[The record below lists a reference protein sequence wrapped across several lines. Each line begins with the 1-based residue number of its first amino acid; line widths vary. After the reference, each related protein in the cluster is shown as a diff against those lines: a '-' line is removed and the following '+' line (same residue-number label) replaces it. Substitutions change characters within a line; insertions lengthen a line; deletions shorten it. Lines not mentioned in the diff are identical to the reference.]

1 MCKYYFTLI
10 MYICICKNTDMLKRE
25 LFFTIRPQLEHKNAI
40 VITGMRQVGKTT
52 LMRQLFNEFEGS
64 RLWFDLDNPLDQMV
78 FENLDYNAIYRELA
92 GMASL
97 KSNERLLVC
106 IDEIQNLPE
115 ITKIIKY
122 LIDHYGVKFIVT
134 GSSNYYLRNL
144 FPESLSGR
152 KFLYVL
158 PVLTFREYGY
168 FNGMLAEDQL
178 TQNLDE
184 AIQPKSKFSIIQTK
198 QLYNDYLEFGGFPE
212 VVLTPDKETKRQIL
226 KNIFASF
233 FEKDIKV
240 FSELK
245 NVRELRDLILLLAAR
260 NGNLLDVT
268 KLASELELNRVK
280 IYNYLEFLEGIFFL
294 KMISKYSKSIDRSV
308 VGGKKIY
315 FSDTGILNL
324 VAKVTDGQLLET
336 AVANQLA
343 NYGEI
348 SFYNKRNKS
357 EIDFILNKE
366 IAFEVKQKA
375 SVSDFKKLQ
384 KLSGEIGIDKYY
396 LISSTLTETENTVYP
411 WFL

>member
-1 MCKYYFTLI
+1 MT
-10 MYICICKNTDMLKRE
+10 KRE
-25 LFFTIRPQLEHKNAI
+25 LFFTIKPQLYHKNAI

-52 LMRQLFNEFEGS
+52 LMRQLYNDFEGK
-64 RLWFDLDNPLDQMV
+64 RLWFDLDNPLDQMI
-78 FENLDYNAIYRELA
+78 FENIDYNAIYSDIAR
-92 GMASL
+92 MSDI
-97 KSNERLLVC
+97 KNDERLLVC

-158 PVLTFREYGY
+158 PVLTYREFLL
-168 FNGMLAEDQL
+168 FNGQIQDIQPAP
-178 TQNLDE
+178 TLDE
-184 AIQPKSKFSIIQTK
+184 ALQPKSKVNILKTK
-198 QLYNDYLEFGGFPE
+198 ELYSDYLEFGGFPE
-212 VVLTPDKETKRQIL
+212 VVLTPDRETKRQIL

-240 FSELK
+240 FTELRDI
-245 NVRELRDLILLLAAR
+245 RELRDLIILLAAR
-260 NGNLLDVT
+260 NGNLIDVT
-268 KLASELELNRVK
+268 KLASELEINRVK

-294 KMISKYSKSIDRSV
+294 KMIPKYSKNIDRSV

-315 FSDTGILNL
+315 FSDSGILNL

-336 AVANQLA
+336 AVANQLS
-343 NYGEI
+343 NYGEL

-375 SVSDFKKLQ
+375 LESDSRKLQ
-384 KLSGEIGIDKYY
+384 SLAKEIGIEKQYV
-396 LISSTLTETENTVYP
+396 ISNTVSEMESVVYP

>member
-1 MCKYYFTLI
+1 MFT
-10 MYICICKNTDMLKRE
+10 RE
-25 LFFTIRPQLEHKNAI
+25 LFFTIKPQLYHKNAI

-52 LMRQLFNEFEGS
+52 LTRLLYNDFDGKK
-64 RLWFDLDNPLDQMV
+64 LWFDLDNPLDQMV

-92 GMASL
+92 TSASL
-97 KSNERLLVC
+97 KTGERLLVC

-122 LIDHYGVKFIVT
+122 LIYKYEVKFIVT

-152 KFLYVL
+152 KFHYVL
-158 PVLTFREYGY
+158 PVLTYREFLY
-168 FNGMLAEDQL
+168 FKGHLTEDKL
-178 TQNLDE
+178 VQNLDD
-184 AIQPKSKFSIIQTK
+184 AIKPKSKSSILKTK
-198 QLYNDYLEFGGFPE
+198 ELYNEYLEFGGFPE
-212 VVLTPDKETKRQIL
+212 VVLTSDRETKRQVL

-240 FSELK
+240 FTELR
-245 NVRELRDLILLLAAR
+245 NVRELRDLILLLAIR
-260 NGNLLDVT
+260 NGNILDVT

-294 KMISKYSKSIDRSV
+294 RTIPKYSKSIDRSV
-308 VGGKKIY
+308 AGGKKVY

-324 VAKVTDGQLLET
+324 VAKVTHGQLLET
-336 AVANQLA
+336 GVANQLA
-343 NYGEI
+343 NYGEL

-375 SVSDFKKLQ
+375 SEADLKKLQ
-384 KLSGEIGIDKYY
+384 NLSKEVGIEKLY
-396 LISSTLTETENTVYP
+396 LISNSFSEITNAIYP

>member
-1 MCKYYFTLI
+1 
-10 MYICICKNTDMLKRE
+10 MLKRE
-25 LFFTIRPQLEHKNAI
+25 LFHTIRPQLYHKNAI

-52 LMRQLFNEFEGS
+52 LMRQLFDDFEGK
-64 RLWFDLDNPLDQMV
+64 RLWFDLDNPLDQMI
-78 FENLDYNAIYRELA
+78 FENIDYNAIYNDLVR
-92 GMASL
+92 MSDV
-97 KSNERLLVC
+97 KSDERLLVC

-122 LIDHYGVKFIVT
+122 LIDHFGVKFIVT

-152 KFLYVL
+152 KFLYIL
-158 PVLTFREYGY
+158 PVLSYREFLF
-168 FNGMLAEDQL
+168 FNNRLTEEKL
-178 TQNLDE
+178 TQSLDE
-184 AIQPKSKFSIIQTK
+184 AIQPKSKVNILLAK
-198 QLYNDYLEFGGFPE
+198 ELYSDYLEFGGFPE
-212 VVLTPDKETKRQIL
+212 VVLTSDRETKRQIL

-240 FSELK
+240 FTELK
-245 NVRELRDLILLLAAR
+245 DVRELRDLILLLAAR
-260 NGNLLDVT
+260 NGNLVDVT
-268 KLASELELNRVK
+268 KLASELEINRVK

-294 KMISKYSKSIDRSV
+294 KMIPKYSKSIDRSV
-308 VGGKKIY
+308 VGGKKVY

-336 AVANQLA
+336 AIANQLA
-343 NYGEI
+343 YYGEL

-366 IAFEVKQKA
+366 FAFEVKQKA
-375 SVSDFKKLQ
+375 MESDLKKLQ
-384 KLSGEIGIDKYY
+384 NLTKEIGIEKQY
-396 LISSTLTETENTVYP
+396 LISNTVSDIQNTVYP

>member
-1 MCKYYFTLI
+1 
-10 MYICICKNTDMLKRE
+10 MLKRE
-25 LFFTIRPQLEHKNAI
+25 LFYTIQPLLYHKNAI

-52 LMRQLFNEFEGS
+52 LMRQLYNDFEGK

-78 FENLDYNAIYRELA
+78 FETIDYNAIYGDLA
-92 GMASL
+92 RLSGV
-97 KSNERLLVC
+97 KTEDRLLVC

-122 LIDHYGVKFIVT
+122 LIDHYSVKFIVT

-144 FPESLSGR
+144 FPEPLSGR
-152 KFLYVL
+152 KFLYIL
-158 PVLTFREYGY
+158 PVLSYREFLY
-168 FNGMLAEDQL
+168 FNGRIAENQL
-178 TQNLDE
+178 SQNLDE
-184 AIQPKSKFSIIQTK
+184 AFLTKSKINILQSK
-198 QLYNDYLEFGGFPE
+198 ELYSEYLEFGGFPE
-212 VVLTPDKETKRQIL
+212 VALTFDRETKRQIL

-240 FSELK
+240 FTKLK
-245 NVRELRDLILLLAAR
+245 DVRELRNLILLLAAR
-260 NGNLLDVT
+260 NGNLVDVT
-268 KLASELELNRVK
+268 KLASELEINRVK

-294 KMISKYSKSIDRSV
+294 KLISKYSKNIDRSV

-324 VAKVTDGQLLET
+324 IAKVTDGQLLET
-336 AVANQLA
+336 AVANQLS
-343 NYGEI
+343 NYGEL

-375 SVSDFKKLQ
+375 QESDFRKLQ
-384 KLSGEIGIDKYY
+384 SLAKEIGIEKHYV
-396 LISSTLTETENTVYP
+396 ISNTVSEMESIVYP

>member
-1 MCKYYFTLI
+1 MI
-10 MYICICKNTDMLKRE
+10 KRE
-25 LFFTIRPQLEHKNAI
+25 LFYTIKPQLYHKNAI

-52 LMRQLFNEFEGS
+52 LMRQLYNDFEGK

-78 FENLDYNAIYRELA
+78 FENIDYNAIYSDLA
-92 GMASL
+92 RMSDI
-97 KSNERLLVC
+97 KNDERLLVC

-122 LIDHYGVKFIVT
+122 LIDHYGMKFIVT

-152 KFLYVL
+152 KFLYIL
-158 PVLTFREYGY
+158 PVLSYREFLL
-168 FNGMLAEDQL
+168 FNGQIEDIQP
-178 TQNLDE
+178 TPTLDE
-184 AIQPKSKFSIIQTK
+184 ALQPKSRVNILKTK
-198 QLYNDYLEFGGFPE
+198 ELYNDYLEFGGFPE
-212 VVLTPDKETKRQIL
+212 VVLTTDRETKKQIL

-240 FSELK
+240 FTELK
-245 NVRELRDLILLLAAR
+245 DVRELRNLILLLAAR
-260 NGNLLDVT
+260 NGNLIDVT
-268 KLASELELNRVK
+268 KLASELEINRVK

-294 KMISKYSKSIDRSV
+294 KMIPKYSKSIDRSV

-336 AVANQLA
+336 AVAIQLS
-343 NYGEI
+343 NYGEL

-366 IAFEVKQKA
+366 IAFEVKQK
-375 SVSDFKKLQ
+375 VLESDSRKL
-384 KLSGEIGIDKYY
+384 LSLAKEIGIEKNY
-396 LISSTLTETENTVYP
+396 LISNTISDMEGIVYP

>member
-1 MCKYYFTLI
+1 
-10 MYICICKNTDMLKRE
+10 MLKRE
-25 LFFTIRPQLEHKNAI
+25 LFYAIQTQLYHKNAI

-52 LMRQLFNEFEGS
+52 LMRQLHDEFEGK

-78 FENLDYNAIYRELA
+78 FENMDYNAIYSDLA
-92 GMASL
+92 RMSDV
-97 KSNERLLVC
+97 KNNERLLVC

-122 LIDHYGVKFIVT
+122 LIDHFGVKFIVT

-158 PVLTFREYGY
+158 PVLSFREFLF
-168 FNGMLAEDQL
+168 FNGQLSENQL
-178 TQNLDE
+178 TGNIDDVLR
-184 AIQPKSKFSIIQTK
+184 PKSKFNILQTK
-198 QLYNDYLEFGGFPE
+198 ELYSDYLAFGGFPE
-212 VVLTPDKETKRQIL
+212 VVTTANRDTKRLIL

-240 FSELK
+240 FTQLK
-245 NVRELRDLILLLAAR
+245 DVRELRDLILLLAPR
-260 NGNLLDVT
+260 NGNILDVS
-268 KLASELELNRVK
+268 KLSSELGINRVK
-280 IYNYLEFLEGIFFL
+280 LYNYLEFLEGIFFL
-294 KMISKYSKSIDRSV
+294 CLLPKYSKSIDRSV
-308 VGGKKIY
+308 VGGKKVY

-343 NYGEI
+343 YYGEL

-375 SVSDFKKLQ
+375 LEPDSRKLQ
-384 KLSGEIGIDKYY
+384 RLAKEIGIEKQY
-396 LISSTLTETENTVYP
+396 LISNTVSEMDNIVYP